1 MSVIW
6 IDEIS
11 GPRLEL
17 ETVLRKQW
25 KMDLARQLAAIRKLD
40 HVPVE
45 LSRSEIIDEI
55 LAELSD
61 ANVKSMLAAYSIVA
75 VNYR

>member
-1 MSVIW
+1 MAIIW

-17 ETVLRKQW
+17 ETVLRKEW
-25 KMDLARQLAAIRKLD
+25 KMDLARQLANIRRLD

-45 LSRSEIIDEI
+45 MSQSEIIDEI

-61 ANVKSMLAAYSIVA
+61 DNVKSMLAAYSVVA